1 MNLSYF
7 GIVSESSPPLQS
19 AAPAA
24 QTRLHSILPD
34 ATFPSFCPGYI
45 FWCSDVE
52 IFWYNILD
60 VNENTREF
68 PTCNIRLTCCI
79 DRISSSEGKDISLCT
94 DNKQILYKS
103 WKQWEKKKKNQN
115 SLWSSSRTPWEKK
128 KKNKKTHCVLLQGRV
143 VSAYLPRAVPSSS
156 TWPILIM
163 KWAKI
168 YKDGLY
174 LNL

>member
-1 MNLSYF
+1 MKRWIFFYF
-7 GIVSESSPPLQS
+7 GIVSESSLPLQS

-24 QTRLHSILPD
+24 QTRLHSILPDD

-79 DRISSSEGKDISLCT
+79 DRISSSEGKDIISLCT

-128 KKNKKTHCVLLQGRV
+128 KKNKKLTVFFFK
-143 VSAYLPRAVPSSS
+143 AV
-156 TWPILIM
+156 
-163 KWAKI
+163 
-168 YKDGLY
+168 
-174 LNL
+174 